1 MKQFWANQSDDP
13 YTLKKISEKD
23 ILKTE
28 KKLGVKLPQEYKNL
42 VLEQN
47 GGYLE
52 CNAFPTDRPTSW
64 AEDHIQF
71 DHLLGIGKKEGILES
86 DYLIK
91 EWELPKDIILISGD
105 GHTWVALD
113 YRNTTENPPVHFFDL
128 ETEEDFKLADSFNE
142 FISKLYI
149 DESDDNE
156 PDLEGLDP
164 EEYEIA
170 YISSDDPDAITRDEV
185 NRIFEKDNQELF
197 SNLKLFPIENY
208 DDLIWLLKKIE
219 THTKSTNDVDGA
231 LELGLVLDTVATYK
245 KNLILEN
252 KESLETFKNII
263 SNLNRLN
270 DSDVEIIINQL
281 EDFIE

>member
-105 GHTWVALD
+105 GHSWVALD

-128 ETEEDFKLADSFNE
+128 EMEEDFKLADSFNE

-149 DESDDNE
+149 DESDDSE

-164 EEYEIA
+164 DDYELT
-170 YISSDDPDAITRDEV
+170 YISPDDPDAITKDEV
-185 NRIFEKDNQELF
+185 NRIFEKNNEELF
-197 SNLKLFPIENY
+197 TNLKLFPIQNY

-219 THTKSTNDVDGA
+219 THTNSTNDVDGA

>member
-1 MKQFWANQSDDP
+1 MEKFWANQSDDP

-23 ILKTE
+23 IMKTE
-28 KKLGVKLPQEYKNL
+28 KKLGIKLPQEYKNL

-64 AEDHIQF
+64 AENHIQF

-105 GHTWVALD
+105 GHSWVALD

-128 ETEEDFKLADSFNE
+128 EMEEDFKLADSFNE

-149 DESDDNE
+149 DESDDSE

-164 EEYEIA
+164 EDYELK
-170 YISSDDPDAITRDEV
+170 YISPDDPDAITKDEV
-185 NRIFEKDNQELF
+185 NRIFEKNNEELF
-197 SNLKLFPIENY
+197 SNLKLFPIQNY

-219 THTKSTNDVDGA
+219 THTNSTNDVDGA

-263 SNLNRLN
+263 TNLNRL
-270 DSDVEIIINQL
+270 DSDDVEIIINQL

>member
-1 MKQFWANQSDDP
+1 MKQFWTNDSDDP

-28 KKLGVKLPQEYKNL
+28 KKLGVKLPQEYKKL

-47 GGYLE
+47 GGYLI

-105 GHTWVALD
+105 GHSWVALD

-128 ETEEDFKLADSFNE
+128 EMEKDFKLADSFNE

-149 DESDDNE
+149 DESDDSE
-156 PDLEGLDP
+156 PDLEGLNP
-164 EEYEIA
+164 EDYEIT
-170 YISSDDPDAITRDEV
+170 YISPDDPDAITRNEV
-185 NRIFEKDNQELF
+185 NRIFEKDNGELF
-197 SNLKLFPIENY
+197 SNLKLFPIQNF

-281 EDFIE
+281 EDFTE

>member
-13 YTLKKISEKD
+13 YTFKKISEKD

-47 GGYLE
+47 GGYLV

-64 AEDHIQF
+64 AEDHIQV
-71 DHLLGIGKKEGILES
+71 DHLLGIAKKEGILES

-128 ETEEDFKLADSFNE
+128 ETEENFKIADSFNE

-149 DESDDNE
+149 DESDDSE

-164 EEYEIA
+164 EDYELT
-170 YISSDDPDAITRDEV
+170 YISPDDPDAITKDEV
-185 NRIFEKDNQELF
+185 NRIFEKNNEELF
-197 SNLKLFPIENY
+197 SNLKLFPIQNY

-252 KESLETFKNII
+252 KESLETFKSII

>member
-1 MKQFWANQSDDP
+1 MKKFWANQSDDP

-23 ILKTE
+23 IMKTE

-52 CNAFPTDRPTSW
+52 CNAFPTDKPTSW

-105 GHTWVALD
+105 GHSWVALD

-128 ETEEDFKLADSFNE
+128 EMEEDFKLADSFNE

-149 DESDDNE
+149 DESDDSE

-164 EEYEIA
+164 EDYELK
-170 YISSDDPDAITRDEV
+170 YISPDDADAITKDEV
-185 NRIFEKDNQELF
+185 NRIFEKNNEELF
-197 SNLKLFPIENY
+197 SNLKLFPIQNY
-208 DDLIWLLKKIE
+208 DDLIWLLKKLE
-219 THTKSTNDVDGA
+219 THTNSTNDVDGA

>member
-105 GHTWVALD
+105 GHSWVALD

-128 ETEEDFKLADSFNE
+128 EMEEDFKLADSFNE

-149 DESDDNE
+149 DESDDSE

-164 EEYEIA
+164 DDYELT
-170 YISSDDPDAITRDEV
+170 YISPDDPDAITKDEV
-185 NRIFEKDNQELF
+185 NRIFEKNNEELF
-197 SNLKLFPIENY
+197 SNLKLFPIQNY

-219 THTKSTNDVDGA
+219 THTNSTNDVDGA

>member
-105 GHTWVALD
+105 GHSWVALD

-128 ETEEDFKLADSFNE
+128 EMEEDFKIADSFNE

-149 DESDDNE
+149 DESDDSE

-164 EEYEIA
+164 EDYELT
-170 YISSDDPDAITRDEV
+170 YISSDDPDAITKDEV
-185 NRIFEKDNQELF
+185 NRIFEKNNEELF
-197 SNLKLFPIENY
+197 SNLKLFPIQNY

-219 THTKSTNDVDGA
+219 THTNSTNDVDGA

-252 KESLETFKNII
+252 KESLETFKSII

-270 DSDVEIIINQL
+270 DSDVEIIVNQL

>member
-91 EWELPKDIILISGD
+91 EWELPKNIILISGD
-105 GHTWVALD
+105 GHSWVALD

-128 ETEEDFKLADSFNE
+128 EMEKDFKLADSFNE

-149 DESDDNE
+149 DESDDIE
-156 PDLEGLDP
+156 PDLEGLDA
-164 EEYEIA
+164 EDYELK
-170 YISSDDPDAITRDEV
+170 YISPDDSDAITKDEV
-185 NRIFEKDNQELF
+185 NRIFEKNNEELF
-197 SNLKLFPIENY
+197 SNLKLFPIQNY

-231 LELGLVLDTVATYK
+231 LELGLVLYTVATYK

>member
-1 MKQFWANQSDDP
+1 MKQFWTNDSDDP

-28 KKLGVKLPQEYKNL
+28 KKLGVKLPQEYKKL

-105 GHTWVALD
+105 GHSWVALD

-128 ETEEDFKLADSFNE
+128 EMEKDFKLADSFNE

-149 DESDDNE
+149 DESDDSE
-156 PDLEGLDP
+156 PDLEGLNP
-164 EEYEIA
+164 EDYEIT
-170 YISSDDPDAITRDEV
+170 YISPDDPDAITRNEV
-185 NRIFEKDNQELF
+185 NRIFEKDNGELF
-197 SNLKLFPIENY
+197 SNLKLFPIQNF

-281 EDFIE
+281 EDFTE

>member
-23 ILKTE
+23 IMKTE

-52 CNAFPTDRPTSW
+52 CNAFPTDKPISW
-64 AEDHIQF
+64 AEDYIQF

-105 GHTWVALD
+105 GHSWVALD
-113 YRNTTENPPVHFFDL
+113 YRNTTENPPVHFFYL
-128 ETEEDFKLADSFNE
+128 EMEEDFKLADSFNE

-149 DESDDNE
+149 DESDDSE

-164 EEYEIA
+164 EDYELK
-170 YISSDDPDAITRDEV
+170 YISPDDADAITKDEV
-185 NRIFEKDNQELF
+185 NRIFEKNNEELF
-197 SNLKLFPIENY
+197 SNLKLFPIQNY

-219 THTKSTNDVDGA
+219 THTKSTNDVNGA
-231 LELGLVLDTVATYK
+231 LELGLVLYTVATYK